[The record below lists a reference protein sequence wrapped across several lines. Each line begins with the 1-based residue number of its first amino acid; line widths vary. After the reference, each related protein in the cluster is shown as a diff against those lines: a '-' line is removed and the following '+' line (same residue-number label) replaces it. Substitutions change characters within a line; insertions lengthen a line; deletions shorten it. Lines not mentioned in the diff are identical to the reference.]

1 MVPPTSDPNRI
12 PVNIITGFLGAG
24 KTSTVLNLLNQKPK
38 DERWAVLVNEFGEI
52 GVDRSLMQG
61 HSVTHN
67 DVVIVE
73 VPGGCMCCAAG
84 LPMQMAL
91 SQLLFLGTPDRLLIE
106 PTGLGHPVE
115 VLQTLYSEA
124 YRESLEVQST
134 VTLID
139 ARSATNERHTNHAS
153 FVQQLWIAD
162 VILANKKDLYSS
174 HELALIENLVQQQCD
189 RDIAIY
195 PTEQGNID
203 LALITQ
209 PTAWI
214 PTTGKPHHAKPNYTL
229 AADRALPDCGYIG
242 ALNSTDGFESVGWRF
257 SADKLFDYP
266 KVFDFLQQLQV
277 DRAKAVF
284 ITERGIYGYNLAGT
298 ILSEI
303 EIDEC
308 VESRIEIIAEHIN
321 EGWETA
327 LLGCLVSDSVR
338 RAQCGGT

>member
-1 MVPPTSDPNRI
+1 METPPSTPDRI
-12 PVNIITGFLGAG
+12 PVNIITGFLGSG
-24 KTSTVLNLLNQKPK
+24 KTSAVLNLLKQKPP
-38 DERWAVLVNEFGEI
+38 EEHWAILVNEFGEI
-52 GVDRSLMQG
+52 GVDQSLMQG
-61 HSVTHN
+61 HPVTHHG
-67 DVVIVE
+67 VAILE

-139 ARSATNERHTNHAS
+139 ARSAANERHANHAS

-174 HELALIENLVQQQCD
+174 HELALIEDLVQQHCD

-242 ALNSTDGFESVGWRF
+242 VVNSTDGFESVGWRF

-284 ITERGIYGYNLAGT
+284 ITERGIYGYNLAGST
-298 ILSEI
+298 LSEI
-303 EIDEC
+303 EIDDC
-308 VESRIEIIAEHIN
+308 AESRIEIIAEHI
-321 EGWETA
+321 EAGWEPA
-327 LLGCLVSDSVR
+327 LLDCLLSD
-338 RAQCGGT
+338 

>member
-38 DERWAVLVNEFGEI
+38 DEHWAVLVNEFGEI

-174 HELALIENLVQQQCD
+174 HELALIEDLVQQHCD

-242 ALNSTDGFESVGWRF
+242 ATNSTDGFESVGWRF